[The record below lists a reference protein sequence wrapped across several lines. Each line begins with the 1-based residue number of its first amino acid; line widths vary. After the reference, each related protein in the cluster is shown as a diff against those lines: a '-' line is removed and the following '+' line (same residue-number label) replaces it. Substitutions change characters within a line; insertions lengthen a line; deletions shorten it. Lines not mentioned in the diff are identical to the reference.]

1 MIFFIIVVGDIKMDY
16 KKRELNKLVKAYDLI
31 YDVDNGY
38 YRRELNIDSDTL
50 CKVTELLETLIKLNG
65 YNIEVGSNDKFKLV
79 KAK

>member
-1 MIFFIIVVGDIKMDY
+1 MDY